1 MNIVLIPGVL
11 LVVLAAG
18 VWWLVALIEVCTAP
32 EASWRA
38 VGQSRVAYVLLMIFL
53 GLIGT
58 LIYAFGVR
66 GRLRAAQRVAS
77 VAP

>member
-1 MNIVLIPGVL
+1 MNIVLLPLIL
-11 LVVLAAG
+11 LFLLGALGLG

-32 EASWRA
+32 EDAWRS
-38 VGQSRVAYVLLMIFL
+38 VGQSRVAYVLLMVFL

-66 GRLRAAQRVAS
+66 GRLRAAR
-77 VAP
+77 